1 MSRTRTINFLD
12 GLAFSYIFQFVVMV
26 TGIWLT
32 PFLLRHLGLHDYG
45 LWLVGLQLLNYL
57 GLVDFGILAVLP
69 REVAYIR
76 GRTNDSAELA
86 GLVGKVGKV
95 VSAQTLLVALASYI
109 LWRRV
114 PSDWM
119 ALRTALGWML
129 AATTAIYP
137 LKLFPAV
144 LEGLQD
150 IGFANR
156 VRLVSWLA
164 STGITVWMVE
174 GGWGLNSLAAGLVIN
189 QAVFSAITALRLKAR
204 HPAVFQNLFGRE
216 RLQWRDFTRGAWV
229 SLGQVA
235 QLLLSGID
243 MLVIGKV
250 LGPAAVVPYACTAK
264 LIAVMQNQPHMIV
277 HAALPGLSEL
287 KTSESPARILSASTA
302 LNLSMLLLS
311 GFLGTV
317 VLCANEGF
325 TRWWVGDAQYAG
337 NLLSL
342 AFVVTMVV
350 RHFTHT
356 LGYTLFCF
364 GYEKLTTISAL
375 IEGAFNLVAAYLLV
389 RAFGLVGIPIATTAA
404 ALLVSLPLGLKGLC
418 QELKVSPRHILQPF
432 APLIVRSTALLALG
446 YGFTLICM
454 PRGPLWL
461 AVTCLVAAI
470 VYATVMS
477 SFLRRPPLSKYIQA
491 HVPALRSWSLYPA
504 NAESATAVQGSE
516 A

>member
-1 MSRTRTINFLD
+1 ML
-12 GLAFSYIFQFVVMV
+12 

-32 PFLLRHLGLHDYG
+32 PFLLRHLGQHDYG

-69 REVAYIR
+69 REVAYIK
-76 GRTNDSAELA
+76 GRTNDPVELA
-86 GLVGKVGKV
+86 RLVRKVGKV

-114 PSDWM
+114 PADWM

-129 AATTAIYP
+129 AATTIMYP

-156 VRLVSWLA
+156 VRLISWVG
-164 STGITVWMVE
+164 SSGITVWMVE
-174 GGWGLNSLAAGLVIN
+174 CGWGLNSLAAGLVIN
-189 QAVFSAITALRLKAR
+189 QALFSTVAALRLKVR
-204 HPAVFQNLFGRE
+204 NPAVFQNFFAGE

-229 SLGQVA
+229 SVGQVA
-235 QLLLSGID
+235 QLLLGGID
-243 MLVIGKV
+243 MLVISKV

-264 LIAVMQNQPHMIV
+264 LIMVMQNQPHMIV

-311 GFLGTV
+311 GFLGTI

-375 IEGAFNLVAAYLLV
+375 IEGAFNLVAAYMLV
-389 RAFGLVGIPIATTAA
+389 RHFGLVGIPIATSAA
-404 ALLVSLPLGLKGLC
+404 ALFVSLPFGMKGLC
-418 QELKVSPRHILQPF
+418 KELKVSPLRILQPF
-432 APLIVRSTALLALG
+432 VPLLLRSAGLLALG

-454 PRGPLWL
+454 PRGPVWL
-461 AVTCLVAAI
+461 AVTCVVAAI
-470 VYATVMS
+470 VYVAVMS
-477 SFLRRPPLSKYIQA
+477 PFLRRPPLGQYIQS
-491 HVPALRSWSLYPA
+491 HVPALRPWCLQGENPTGA
-504 NAESATAVQGSE
+504 AIVAQGSE